1 MLPPRYVR
9 QAYTYGA
16 KQAILRELET
26 LGFDRVVAA
35 HWPNASPEERHKVSK
50 LLYSWRASHT
60 KIEAVGTV
68 VKRKAYKL
76 RPSGVG
82 FVLSVEAGGSIGDW
96 VRAMLAH
103 GVPVSQRMIQLKAV
117 AAANDAGIQGFAASY
132 DWLDGFKRRQR
143 LSLRTRGA
151 QGQQPP
157 ENLQVIAEAFALEV
171 AEMATK
177 LGVKE
182 IWNADETAVFFELIP
197 RKTID
202 ITGTKTVW
210 VRCAGAE
217 KRRVSVLLLGSSRGR
232 KKPHLLS

>member
-1 MLPPRYVR
+1 MME
-9 QAYTYGA
+9 G
-16 KQAILRELET
+16 
-26 LGFDRVVAA
+26 
-35 HWPNASPEERHKVSK
+35 SK
-50 LLYSWRASHT
+50 
-60 KIEAVGTV
+60 
-68 VKRKAYKL
+68 
-76 RPSGVG
+76 
-82 FVLSVEAGGSIGDW
+82 
-96 VRAMLAH
+96 
-103 GVPVSQRMIQLKAV
+103 
-117 AAANDAGIQGFAASY
+117 GFAAGY
-132 DWLDGFKRRQR
+132 DWLDGFKRQR

-217 KRRVSVLLLGSSRGR
+217 KRRVSVLLLGSSCGR
-232 KKPHLLS
+232 KKPPFVVMKERHPGFLSSRKGTKSSGTASGSGSGQTSATVNSATLSLRTRRGG